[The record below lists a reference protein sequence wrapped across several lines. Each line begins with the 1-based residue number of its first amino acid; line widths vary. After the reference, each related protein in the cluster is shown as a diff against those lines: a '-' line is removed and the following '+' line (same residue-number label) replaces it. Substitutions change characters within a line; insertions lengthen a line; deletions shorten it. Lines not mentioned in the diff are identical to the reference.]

1 MIKNNWRYR
10 GGCFM
15 LARFALIAVACS
27 AGSAQSFE
35 VASVKP
41 ATPLGPM
48 GMRAEQKGGPGTS
61 DPGIFICQNCSLY
74 WVLADAYKIHSYDFS
89 GPDWLQ
95 SARFDFSARIPAGTA
110 KEDFQKMIANLL
122 TERFKMATHRETRQ
136 IEVYEMSVAKNGPKF
151 KESTPKD
158 APKDSDSGGPLRRDA
173 DGFPVLRP
181 GNSLAIAPGHARL
194 RSEDKTMAWFAE
206 MLSDQLQRP
215 VHDVTG
221 LTARYDFVLS
231 WSWEENAPGA
241 REAAVA
247 DIITQLP
254 AQLGL
259 KLERKKGPVEVLV
272 LDHMEK
278 APTAN

>member
-1 MIKNNWRYR
+1 V
-10 GGCFM
+10 

-27 AGSAQSFE
+27 VGNAQTFE

-61 DPGIFICQNCSLY
+61 DPGIFICQNCTLY

-95 SARFDFSARIPAGTA
+95 SARFDFSAKIPVGTT
-110 KEDFQKMIANLL
+110 KEDFQKMSANLL
-122 TERFKMATHRETRQ
+122 TERFKMAMHRETRQ
-136 IEVYEMSVAKNGPKF
+136 IEVYDMTVAKNGPKF

-158 APKDSDSGGPLRRDA
+158 ASKDNGQAGPLKHDA
-173 DGFPVLRP
+173 DGFPILRP
-181 GNSLAIAPGHARL
+181 GTSMAMAPGHARL
-194 RSEDKTMAWFAE
+194 QSEDQTMAWFAE
-206 MLSDQLQRP
+206 MLSNQLQSP
-215 VHDVTG
+215 AHDATG
-221 LTARYDFVLS
+221 LTAKYDFAFS

-241 REAAVA
+241 REAAAA
-247 DIITQLP
+247 DIISQLP

-272 LDHMEK
+272 VDHMEK

>member
-1 MIKNNWRYR
+1 
-10 GGCFM
+10 M
-15 LARFALIAVACS
+15 LARFALIAIACS
-27 AGSAQSFE
+27 AGNAQSFE

-41 ATPLGPM
+41 AMPLGPM

-61 DPGIFICQNCSLY
+61 DPGIFICRNCTLY

-95 SARFDFSARIPAGTA
+95 SARFDFSAKIPDGTT

-136 IEVYEMSVAKNGPKF
+136 IEVYEMTVAKNRPKF

-158 APKDSDSGGPLRRDA
+158 ASKDSGPSGPLGSDA
-173 DGFPVLRP
+173 EGFPILRH
-181 GNSLAIAPGHARL
+181 GVSMAMVSGHARL
-194 RSEDKTMAWFAE
+194 QSEDRPMAWFAE
-206 MLSDQLQRP
+206 MLSNQLHAS
-215 VHDVTG
+215 VHDATG
-221 LTARYDFVLS
+221 LTAKYDFVFS

-241 REAAVA
+241 REAAAA
-247 DIITQLP
+247 DIISQLP